1 LSFLGRPFSFAAVTD
16 FDLLAIA
23 GQVVTPDDG
32 DWDQARSAWNLAA
45 DQQPRAV
52 ALVESPDDVV
62 ATVRFAAANGLRVSA
77 QGTGHAAMA
86 LGPLADTILIK
97 TERMRGIKIDAVART
112 ARVEAGVRVL
122 ELSEAAQAHGLSS
135 LPGSS
140 VDVGV
145 IGYTLGGGM
154 SWLGR
159 RFGFAATG
167 EAITVDADQGEDL
180 FWALRGGGG
189 DYAIVTALHIDLLPV
204 ADVYAGVLVF
214 PAELGVEG
222 VRAWRDWTETVSE
235 DVTSIIR
242 FLRPPDLPDVPEPLR
257 DRPLLTIAA
266 ACIGGREDG
275 EAAIAPLR
283 ELGDAIIDTF
293 DRVPAGVLSRIH
305 MEPEHP
311 VPGRGHHRPL
321 RALPDEAIE
330 AFVGMVG
337 PDAGSPLLAVEIRH
351 LGGALGRLDPSGGAL
366 THLDAEFVV
375 FGIGVPMTP
384 ELGVAIED
392 RLDRLDEAME
402 PWTAAGGYFNF
413 VERPCDADSIL
424 PAEVCE
430 RLAEVK
436 RRRDPEGTI
445 VGAHPVAVEA
455 AV

>member
-1 LSFLGRPFSFAAVTD
+1 VID
-16 FDLLAIA
+16 FKGLAIA

-62 ATVRFAAANGLRVSA
+62 VTVRFAAANRLRVSA

-97 TERMRGIKIDAVART
+97 TERMRGIEIDPVART

-122 ELSEAAQAHGLSS
+122 ELSEAAQAHGLSA
-135 LPGSS
+135 LPGSAT
-140 VDVGV
+140 DVGV

-159 RFGFAATG
+159 RFGFACNHVRAIELVTATG
-167 EAITVDADQGEDL
+167 EAVTVDADQGEDL

-189 DYAIVTALHIDLLPV
+189 DYAIVTALHLDLVPV
-204 ADVYAGVLVF
+204 ADAYAGVLVF

-222 VRAWRDWTETVSE
+222 IRAWRDWTETVSDE
-235 DVTSIIR
+235 VTSIVR

-266 ACIGGREDG
+266 ACIGSREEG

-283 ELGDAIIDTF
+283 VLGEPIVDTF
-293 DRVPAGVLSRIH
+293 DQLPAGVLSRIH

-311 VPGRGHHRPL
+311 VPGSGHHRPL
-321 RALPDEAIE
+321 RELPDEAIE

-351 LGGALGRLDPSGGAL
+351 LGGALGRPDPSGGAL
-366 THLDAEFVV
+366 THLDAEFVM

-384 ELGVAIED
+384 ELGAAIED
-392 RLDRLDEAME
+392 RLDRLDEAIE
-402 PWTAAGGYFNF
+402 PWAAAGGYFNF
-413 VERPCDADSIL
+413 AERPCEADSIL